1 MMELLAKHRGE
12 PTVINITSEKEF
24 DQMEHAVR
32 EASRKNE
39 HLRINYEVKPKNN

>member
-1 MMELLAKHRGE
+1 MELLAGHKGE

-24 DQMEHAVR
+24 SQMKHVVR

-39 HLRINYEVKPKNN
+39 HLRINYEVKPKGN